1 MFHGVHDEFK
11 WLETP
16 AHVIQDILQVC
27 PAVVTHK
34 HIAVTSFDPK
44 KLHPVEEQWLRE
56 CRVAG
61 SALYLPVVRDP
72 EALPANVFD
81 EWYIF
86 PSPAPEKTLKRFLNY
101 EWFTLGP
108 AQVVYFRHN
117 ITWDVK
123 RMRRLFCCAARPEFA
138 GQIARQ
144 KAVRTIYSDS
154 INPWPTFFTGS
165 TVRVQDTPPAPKKLF
180 L

>member
-1 MFHGVHDEFK
+1 MFHGVHDEFQ

-16 AHVIQDILQVC
+16 AHEIQDILQVC

-44 KLHPVEEQWLRE
+44 KLRPVEEQWLRE
-56 CRVAG
+56 CRAAG

-86 PSPAPEKTLKRFLNY
+86 SSAAPEKAFKRFLNY

-123 RMRRLFCCAARPEFA
+123 RMRRLFWQEMEQMYPESYLARGNRLMIVTRNSAYF
-138 GQIARQ
+138 
-144 KAVRTIYSDS
+144 
-154 INPWPTFFTGS
+154 GS
-165 TVRVQDTPPAPKKLF
+165 VLRGLSSLAKTRAKSG
-180 L
+180 

>member
-16 AHVIQDILQVC
+16 AHEIHDVLQVC

-34 HIAVTSFDPK
+34 NVVVTSFDPQ
-44 KLHPVEEQWLRE
+44 KLQPMEEKWLRG

-61 SALYLPVVRDP
+61 SALYLPFVTDP
-72 EALPANVFD
+72 EELPYNVFD

-86 PSPAPEKTLKRFLNY
+86 SSAPLDRSFKRFLNY

-108 AQVVYFRHN
+108 AQVVYSRHN
-117 ITWDVK
+117 TTWDLK
-123 RMRRLFCCAARPEFA
+123 RMRRLFWQEMEQVYPESYLARGHRLMFA
-138 GQIARQ
+138 TRNSGYFSSVLRGLSSLARLRA
-144 KAVRTIYSDS
+144 KS
-154 INPWPTFFTGS
+154 G
-165 TVRVQDTPPAPKKLF
+165 
-180 L
+180 